1 VTPVKRSA
9 TLENL
14 AVAIGESC
22 RSGLSPEALR
32 DQVLARLRRAV
43 PFDAAFW
50 STVDPTTLLQ
60 TRPHQDGIPPETI
73 PYFIQNEF
81 FDADV
86 NKWNGLAADRLGVR
100 TLGQATRGRME
111 ASPRYRDIFQPLG
124 FGDEL
129 RAVFCVGGAC
139 WGYMCLHREAG
150 TPFSREEVAYVA
162 RLAPRVAAG
171 IRAGILIASTEFASV
186 GDSPGLVLVA
196 SDGSLLSAT
205 EAGERWLEELADSV
219 REESEIPIPVL
230 TLAAR
235 LQSADAPEGGLP
247 KLRVQ
252 TRAGRWAVLHASRM
266 TTSGTDAVAVII
278 EEPSPAELAPMILL
292 AYGLTKQEQ
301 VLTALVC
308 RGLPTSA
315 IAERL
320 HITPNTIQD
329 HLKSI
334 FEKTGV
340 SSRRELVATI
350 LQEQYLPRVMANN
363 PIGPSGSF
371 AT

>member
-1 VTPVKRSA
+1 
-9 TLENL
+9 
-14 AVAIGESC
+14 
-22 RSGLSPEALR
+22 
-32 DQVLARLRRAV
+32 VLARLRRAV

-60 TRPHQDGIPPETI
+60 TRPHQVGIPAEAI
-73 PYFIQNEF
+73 PYFIENEF
-81 FDADV
+81 LDTDV
-86 NKWNGLAADRLGVR
+86 NKWTALATHRLGVR
-100 TLGQATRGRME
+100 TLAQATGGHLE
-111 ASPRYRDIFQPLG
+111 ASARYRDVFRPLG

-129 RAVFCVGGAC
+129 RAVFRVGGAC

-150 TPFSREEVAYVA
+150 APFSRQEVAYVR
-162 RLAPRVAAG
+162 RLAPRVGEG
-171 IRAGILIASTEFASV
+171 IRAGILIASTELAGV

-205 EAGERWLEELADSV
+205 EAGERWLEELGDPV
-219 REESEIPIPVL
+219 REGSAIPVPVL

-235 LQSADAPEGGLP
+235 LHGADGPEGALP

-252 TRAGRWAVLHASRM
+252 TRAGRWAVLHASRV
-266 TTSGTDAVAVII
+266 TTSGMDAVAVII
-278 EEPSPAELAPMILL
+278 EEPSPAELAPVILM

-308 RGLPTSA
+308 RGLSTDA

-320 HITPNTIQD
+320 HITSNTIQE

-340 SSRRELVATI
+340 SSRRELVAVI
-350 LQEQYLPRVMANN
+350 LQEQYLPRLMANR
-363 PIGPSGSF
+363 PVGPSGSF
-371 AT
+371 ES